1 MYIYI
6 YIHTPFINPEWKISF
21 SSKLLQVGT
30 CDDQF
35 LDTVYGDGVPDVHLY
50 FFSSKTRRDM
60 ELDTTV
66 CFTCGLRVSSPV
78 QRIWSSM
85 KKFLAG
91 LKRIT

>member
-1 MYIYI
+1 MYI

-50 FFSSKTRRDM
+50 FLFLKDQEGHGVGHYCLLHLRTSGFKPSSTDM
-60 ELDTTV
+60 ELYEEV
-66 CFTCGLRVSSPV
+66 PCRP
-78 QRIWSSM
+78 
-85 KKFLAG
+85 
-91 LKRIT
+91 